1 MLILTRKQ
9 GESITIGEDVKITI
23 LDVKGKYVRV
33 GVEAPK
39 SLAVH
44 RLEISPVAQKEA
56 AEK

>member
-9 GESITIGEDVKITI
+9 GESITIGDDIRITI

-33 GVEAPK
+33 GVEAPR

-44 RLEISPVAQKEA
+44 RQEIVPVAKE
-56 AEK
+56 EPGK

>member
-44 RLEISPVAQKEA
+44 RLEISPVGQKEA
-56 AEK
+56 SEN